1 MIIYA
6 IGRNYVAHIQEL
18 GNEVPTEPVIFIKR
32 SNSIQN
38 KNKPFVFPNACKEI
52 HFEGEIVLKINTHLN
67 LNEKISNY
75 TEVCNSI
82 TVGLD
87 LTARE
92 LQNTLKDKG
101 LPWEKCKSFD
111 GATVLGEF
119 FPLHSLP
126 SNQEINFRLLK
137 NNQVVQQANSNLMIY
152 NFTSIINHLTAYF
165 SLEPED
171 IIFTG
176 TPAGVARIESG
187 DHFKGYLEQ
196 QLVLDWKM

>member
-18 GNEVPTEPVIFIKR
+18 GNEVPTEPVVFIKR

-38 KNKPFVFPNACKEI
+38 QREPFVFPSFTNDI
-52 HFEGEIVLKINTHLN
+52 HFEGEIVLRISKGLN
-67 LNEKISNY
+67 LNEKVANY
-75 TEVCNSI
+75 TEVCNQI

-87 LTARE
+87 LTARD

-101 LPWEKCKSFD
+101 LPWEKCKSFN

-126 SNQEINFRLLK
+126 SNQEINFSLLK
-137 NNQVVQQANSNLMIY
+137 NNQKVQQASSNLMIY
-152 NFTSIINHLTAYF
+152 NFTSIINHLTPYF
-165 SLEPED
+165 SLEPND

-176 TPAGVARIESG
+176 TPAGVAKIEIG
-187 DHFKGYLEQ
+187 DHFKGYLEH
-196 QLVLDWKM
+196 QLVLDWKV